1 MAITWS
7 YSSIKNFQQCPK
19 KYYHLNVAKDIK
31 ESSNTA
37 LVYGNEVHKA
47 AEKYIK
53 NNEPLPQSFAYIQ
66 DVLDAL
72 NRIPGEKHCE
82 LRLGLAKEGEEYK
95 PCEFF
100 SDNVWWRGIVDL
112 LIVQK
117 DVAFMIDY
125 KTSKNAKYADTK
137 QLDLLATAI
146 FVHFP
151 EVNQINSALI
161 FVVSNEFVK
170 RTHFRDGS
178 KSYIAPFEYDVTR
191 IEDALQSGVWNAVA
205 GPLCGWCPVK
215 TCINYKEPRR

>member
-19 KYYHLNVAKDIK
+19 KYYHLSVAKDVK
-31 ESSNTA
+31 QSSNTA

-47 AEKYIK
+47 AENFIRNGDPIPEK
-53 NNEPLPQSFAYIQ
+53 FAYLR
-66 DVLDAL
+66 DVLSVLQQID
-72 NRIPGEKHCE
+72 GEKHCE
-82 LRLGLAKEGEEYK
+82 LRLGLAKEGEEYT

-100 SDNVWWRGIVDL
+100 AKNVWWRGIIDL
-112 LIVQK
+112 LIIRG
-117 DVAFMIDY
+117 DTALMIDY

-146 FVHFP
+146 FTHYP
-151 EVNQINSALI
+151 QINKLNSALL
-161 FVVSNEFVK
+161 FVVSNEFVR
-170 RTHFRDGS
+170 RTHTRNDS
-178 KSYIAPFEYDVTR
+178 KTYIEPFEYDVMR
-191 IEDALQSGVWNAVA
+191 IEEALQSGVWNAVS